1 MTASKKQLRVA
12 LLVGGRTAE
21 HSNSIC
27 SGDYVRESL
36 RKSGHEVTVVGISRT
51 GQWLRQPADV
61 PLAFDDGTSEITT
74 GTPIRVGDLDED
86 VVFPVLHGP
95 YGEDGT
101 VQGLLEML
109 DLPYVGCGVFASAA
123 AKDKEWANRVLEG
136 AGLPVPPWAVLAP
149 GTPAAG
155 PVDGF
160 TLPVFVK
167 PARCGGSIGISRV
180 TDWNDLPDAVAEAR
194 RYDPKVVIEQGLTVR
209 DVECGVLE
217 FPDRE
222 GPVPSV
228 VGETVAGDAHD
239 FLSYDAKWFDPD
251 VALLAPAPLDAATTE
266 RVQQIAVRA
275 FLAFGCTG
283 LARVDTFVT
292 PDGSVLVNEVTTM
305 PGFSGVSNFPRM
317 WEASGLSG
325 AELVDGLVALAI
337 RRKAESELP
346 L

>member
-1 MTASKKQLRVA
+1 MTVSKKQLRVA

-27 SGDYVRESL
+27 SSDYVRESL
-36 RKSGHEVTVVGISRT
+36 RKAGYEVSVVGISKT

-61 PLAFDDGTSEITT
+61 PLAFEDGKSEIST
-74 GTPIRVGDLDED
+74 GAPISVGDLDED

-109 DLPYVGCGVFASAA
+109 DLPYVGCGVFASSA
-123 AKDKEWANRVLEG
+123 AKDKVWANRILEG
-136 AGLPVPPWAVLAP
+136 AGLPVPHWQVLEP
-149 GTPAAG
+149 GTPAV
-155 PVDGF
+155 PVAGF

-167 PARCGGSIGISRV
+167 PARCGGSIGVSKV
-180 TDWNDLPDAVAEAR
+180 TDWKDLAAAVDEAR
-194 RYDPKVVIEQGLTVR
+194 QYDPKVVIEQGLTVR

-217 FPDRE
+217 FAGKD

-228 VGETVAGDAHD
+228 VGETVAGEAHT
-239 FLSYDAKWFDPD
+239 FLSYDAKWFDPS
-251 VALLAPAPLDAATTE
+251 VKLHAPAALDAEITE
-266 RVQQIAVRA
+266 RVQQTAIEA

-305 PGFSGVSNFPRM
+305 PGFSSVSNFPKM

-325 AELVDGLVALAI
+325 PELVDVLVTLALQ
-337 RRKAESELP
+337 RKSQSELP

>member
-1 MTASKKQLRVA
+1 MTASRKQLRVA

-27 SGDYVRESL
+27 SGAYVRESL
-36 RKSGHEVTVVGISRT
+36 RKAGYEVSVVGISKT

-61 PLAFDDGTSEITT
+61 PLAFDDGRSEIAT
-74 GTPIRVGDLDED
+74 GTPIAVGDLDED

-109 DLPYVGCGVFASAA
+109 DLPYVGCGVFASSA
-123 AKDKEWANRVLEG
+123 AKDKVWANRILEG
-136 AGLPVPPWAVLAP
+136 AGLPVPPWRVLEP
-149 GTPAAG
+149 GVPAA
-155 PVDGF
+155 PIADF
-160 TLPVFVK
+160 TPPVFVK
-167 PARCGGSIGISRV
+167 PSRCGGSIGVSRI
-180 TDWNDLPDAVAEAR
+180 TDWRDLSAAVAEAR
-194 RYDPKVVIEQGLTVR
+194 RYDPKVVIEQGLPVR

-217 FPDRE
+217 FTDKDQ
-222 GPVPSV
+222 PVPSV
-228 VGETVAGDAHD
+228 VGETVAGEAHD
-239 FLSYDAKWFDPD
+239 FLSYDAKWFDPA
-251 VALLAPAPLDAATTE
+251 VRLHAPAPLDADVTE
-266 RVQQIAVRA
+266 RVQKTAVEA
-275 FLAFGCTG
+275 FRVFGCTG

-305 PGFSGVSNFPRM
+305 PGFSSVSNFPKM

-325 AELVDGLVALAI
+325 PELVDGLVALALQ
-337 RRKAESELP
+337 RKAQSELP